1 MEISKRNERQSRMSE
16 LVEDYN
22 SSRRL
27 MMGTLAE
34 ILVLTKN
41 GPESAKLSRIINT
54 LSDMFGELNRIHIR
68 VD

>member
-1 MEISKRNERQSRMSE
+1 
-16 LVEDYN
+16 
-22 SSRRL
+22 
-27 MMGTLAE
+27 MGTLAE

-54 LSDMFGELNRIHIR
+54 LSDMFGELNHIHIR